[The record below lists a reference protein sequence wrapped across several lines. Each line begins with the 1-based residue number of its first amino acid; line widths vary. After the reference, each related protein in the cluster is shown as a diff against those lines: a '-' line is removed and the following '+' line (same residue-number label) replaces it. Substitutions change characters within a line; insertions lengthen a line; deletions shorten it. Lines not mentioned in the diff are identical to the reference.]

1 MMLVLGGVWTEED
14 FTLVLFQ
21 GWVEGIEVL
30 LEQLK
35 LNFSFRNKFIVLL
48 PCGLLVNN
56 NTFLKMCVFKSL
68 TCYSDYGDYGGYETE
83 MRISN
88 NN

>member
-1 MMLVLGGVWTEED
+1 MMEINCLVNDACAGAVWTEGV
-14 FTLVLFQ
+14 FTLALFQ

-56 NTFLKMCVFKSL
+56 NTF
-68 TCYSDYGDYGGYETE
+68 
-83 MRISN
+83 
-88 NN
+88 